1 MTLGDDFDATLG
13 AARTGAEWALTSLY
27 QDLHPILLRYLKA
40 HEPYEGEDLASE
52 TWLQAASGLH
62 RFEGGEREFRKWI
75 FTIARRRLVDLRRRN
90 ARRRTQA
97 VPIED
102 LVELPDAGDVEV
114 QALDTVT
121 AQEAIQRLVE
131 VLPADQAEVVL
142 LRVVG
147 GLSAEET
154 GEVMGKKPGT
164 IRVLQHRALDRLARD
179 FAEAA
184 VTGSP
189 PRAI

>member
-1 MTLGDDFDATLG
+1 M
-13 AARTGAEWALTSLY
+13 
-27 QDLHPILLRYLKA
+27 P
-40 HEPYEGEDLASE
+40 
-52 TWLQAASGLH
+52 
-62 RFEGGEREFRKWI
+62 
-75 FTIARRRLVDLRRRN
+75 
-90 ARRRTQA
+90 
-97 VPIED
+97 
-102 LVELPDAGDVEV
+102 
-114 QALDTVT
+114 
-121 AQEAIQRLVE
+121 IQRLVE